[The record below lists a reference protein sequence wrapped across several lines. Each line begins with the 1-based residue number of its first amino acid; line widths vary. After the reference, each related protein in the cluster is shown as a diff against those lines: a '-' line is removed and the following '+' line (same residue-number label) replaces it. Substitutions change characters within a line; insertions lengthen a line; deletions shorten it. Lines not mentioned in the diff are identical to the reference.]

1 MPINDIREYKASLR
15 KKVREKRGSMSPQT
29 KAELDKGILDNITR
43 LRQYKQNKTV
53 LTYVSTSIEVDT
65 IALIERAFRDNKRVA
80 VPRCVE
86 NSREMEFYYITSLD
100 ELEPRT
106 FGVLEPVKE
115 KCELLTDCTAGL
127 CIVPGLA
134 FDFQG
139 YRLGYGKGYYDRFL
153 GRFSGDT
160 VGICYSSCV
169 VWKLPHSYY
178 DRNAKLLVTEKY
190 IRRTDK
196 NTEVSKNERRYER
209 KTQGKSREF

>member
-15 KKVREKRGSMSPQT
+15 KKVRAKRESLPAEI
-29 KAELDKGILDNITR
+29 KEELDKGILGNITR
-43 LRQYKQNKTV
+43 LRQYKLNETI
-53 LTYVSTSIEVDT
+53 LTYVSTRIEVDT
-65 IALIERAFRDNKRVA
+65 IALIRRALRDNKRVA

-86 NSREMEFYYITSLD
+86 NSREMEFYYINSLD

-115 KCELLTDCTAGL
+115 KCELLTDYTKGL

-139 YRLGYGKGYYDRFL
+139 YRLGYGKGFYDRFL

-160 VGICYSSCV
+160 AGICYSSCV
-169 VWKLPHSYY
+169 VWKLHHSYY
-178 DRNAKLLVTEKY
+178 DKNAKLLVTEKY

-209 KTQGKSREF
+209 KTQGKSRKF